1 MEEGAATT
9 GSPALLLAH
18 SKVIG
23 IRRNPQVYHYRDN
36 TGLEVDA
43 IVDIAPGRWAAFE
56 VKLGVGWVD
65 EAARALL
72 KFASRVDTDR
82 CGEPAAL
89 GVIVGSDYGYQRPD
103 GVSVIPLGALGP

>member
-1 MEEGAATT
+1 MAATC
-9 GSPALLLAH
+9 AH
-18 SKVIG
+18 MPRPRASECITIG
-23 IRRNPQVYHYRDN
+23 IIQ
-36 TGLEVDA
+36 
-43 IVDIAPGRWAAFE
+43 
-56 VKLGVGWVD
+56 
-65 EAARALL
+65 L